1 MNRRRIASG
10 VAGLSLIVAMP
21 VNAAN
26 APWAAKI
33 EPDALTDETIRE
45 ACSERDEFKLCLA
58 FNPDGVWATGVSSG
72 SALFDSQH
80 FPAFRVD
87 QNKAIESV
95 SAATLS
101 LERTF
106 GSKMIPRNWEPRH
119 VTWRAQVS
127 SRSGKWTETPPLL
140 IQQMIS
146 GQSMLVRVYLSGGFQ
161 RDITFPLVGFCKAA
175 TAVYASSAPPLACN
189 PQ

>member
-1 MNRRRIASG
+1 MIWKIFAAG
-10 VAGLSLIVAMP
+10 FAGLSLIVAQP

-26 APWAAKI
+26 MPWAAKI
-33 EPDALTDETIRE
+33 ERDALTDENVRE
-45 ACSERDEFKLCLA
+45 ACSEKDEFRVCLA
-58 FNPDGVWATGVSSG
+58 FNADGAWATVVSTG
-72 SALFDSQH
+72 SALFDTQL

-101 LERTF
+101 LERTL
-106 GSKMIPRNWEPRH
+106 GSKMFPRSWEPRH
-119 VTWRAQVS
+119 VTWRAQVP

-140 IQQMIS
+140 IQQMIV

-161 RDITFPLVGFCKAA
+161 RDITFPLNGFCKAA
-175 TAVYASSAPPLACN
+175 AAVYARDAPPLVCD
-189 PQ
+189 PK